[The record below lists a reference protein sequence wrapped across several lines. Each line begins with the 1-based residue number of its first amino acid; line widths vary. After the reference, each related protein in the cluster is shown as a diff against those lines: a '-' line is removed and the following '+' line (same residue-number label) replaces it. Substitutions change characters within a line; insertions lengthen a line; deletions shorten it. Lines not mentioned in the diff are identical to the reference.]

1 VKCPHCNEEIEM
13 GQMSA
18 GSEPRTAEDI
28 RDAQSRARLDDANE
42 STRREVTVEEIRKL
56 RVL

>member
-1 VKCPHCNEEIEM
+1 M